1 MSVKTKELNGFSLI
15 ELVIVVAVL
24 AILTAMAI
32 PSYTSI
38 LRKSRQSVA
47 MAFVNQI
54 LTAAAVHNT
63 ENGSLPT
70 SWDDLING
78 NSPVDSS
85 RLESCSKYNS
95 RCSGNQTM
103 FLNGQY
109 IIEFY
114 TRTDEIRVSVWNP
127 NPEYKNH
134 HVWGCY
140 NRNNGSNIYTWN
152 TEKYFQGPAWG
163 DENTRITGDNG
174 ERLSMCGQIGGVG
187 EWSIEIT

>member
-1 MSVKTKELNGFSLI
+1 MAVKTKKLNGFSLI
-15 ELVIVVAVL
+15 ELIIVVAVL
-24 AILTAMAI
+24 AILSAIAI

-38 LRKSRQSVA
+38 VRKARQSVA
-47 MAFVNQI
+47 LAFVNQI
-54 LTAAAVHNT
+54 LTAAAVHNSK
-63 ENGSLPT
+63 NGSLPT

-78 NSPVDSS
+78 NSPVDAST
-85 RLESCSKYNS
+85 LESCSKYNS
-95 RCSGNQTM
+95 RCSGNQIM

-109 IIEFY
+109 IVEFY

-127 NPEYKNH
+127 SPEYKNH
-134 HVWGCY
+134 HVWGCF
-140 NRNNGSNIYTWN
+140 NRNNGSNLYTWN

-187 EWSIEIT
+187 E

>member
-1 MSVKTKELNGFSLI
+1 MPVKKKKLNGFSLI

-24 AILTAMAI
+24 AILSAIAI
-32 PSYTSI
+32 PSYFSI
-38 LRKSRQSVA
+38 IRKARQSVA

-63 ENGSLPT
+63 ENRSLPI

-85 RLESCSKYNS
+85 TLESCAIYNS
-95 RCSGNQTM
+95 RCSGNQIM

-109 IIEFY
+109 IVEFY
-114 TRTDEIRVSVWNP
+114 TRTEEIRVSVWNP
-127 NPEYKNH
+127 SPEYKNH

-174 ERLSMCGQIGGVG
+174 ERLSMCGQIGGIG
-187 EWSIEIT
+187 E